1 MVMRSTRRHALMAF
15 VLLTTKASWAASLL
29 VGATKNVP
37 LDVPPPRT
45 IKGQFTED
53 EVLHSIVEIAERLH
67 WRILCQTT
75 PGRVRMVYLR
85 GDRLELDIEVH
96 YTTHSLEIH
105 YVGSRGLYEERRND
119 GSIWLRHKGNVL
131 MSDLD
136 RVLGRRFG
144 IGLPAPTPGEDDTYN
159 THREASAKTTN
170 DNANMDPNHDA
181 RGHH

>member
-1 MVMRSTRRHALMAF
+1 MRTTRRQALTAF
-15 VLLTTKASWAASLL
+15 VLLTAKASWAASLM

-45 IKGQFTED
+45 FKGQFTED
-53 EVLHSIVEIAERLH
+53 DVLHNIVEIAERLH

-75 PGRVRMVYLR
+75 PGKIRMVYLR

-96 YTTHSLEIH
+96 YTAHSLALQ
-105 YVGSRGLYEERRND
+105 YLGSRGLYEEKHDD
-119 GSIWLRHKGNVL
+119 GTIWLRHKGNVL

-144 IGLPAPTPGEDDTYN
+144 LGLPAPTPGEDDG
-159 THREASAKTTN
+159 
-170 DNANMDPNHDA
+170 HDA
-181 RGHH
+181 HDKAPAKPDDAHAKADPKRDAHGHH